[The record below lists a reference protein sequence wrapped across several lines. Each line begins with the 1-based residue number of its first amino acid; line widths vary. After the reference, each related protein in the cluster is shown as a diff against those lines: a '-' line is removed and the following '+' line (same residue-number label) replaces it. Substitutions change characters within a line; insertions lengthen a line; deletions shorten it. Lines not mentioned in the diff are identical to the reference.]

1 MNTWEWEPLWKRCQ
15 GVAEFSAADLEKFH
29 TKQLL
34 KMRQDFPGDD
44 GWHERTC
51 GCCPRDAECEVIRR
65 KNHEALRA
73 VLATRPHVLNKQ
85 ESKAR
90 RKQRKKQGK

>member
-1 MNTWEWEPLWKRCQ
+1 MNSWKWEPLWKKCQ
-15 GVAEFSAADLEKFH
+15 GVVEFSAADFEKFH

-34 KMRQDFPGDD
+34 KMRYSFPGDD
-44 GWHERTC
+44 GWHEHTC
-51 GCCPRDAECEVIRR
+51 GCCPRDEECEAVR
-65 KNHEALRA
+65 KKNAETLRG